1 MTEAVVIPASFLL
14 GRLMHTDAQLSIY
27 KEESKN
33 EDKTENSE
41 NDRVILVTAIGIG
54 FDART
59 APGAEPAPKGAG

>member
-1 MTEAVVIPASFLL
+1 
-14 GRLMHTDAQLSIY
+14 MHTDAQLSIY